1 MIKMTE
7 TDMSVDITYQ
17 DTQYLSELCGKLGSL
32 QYDLANFDVVA
43 MKTTLCVGG
52 MVVLAGI
59 LIGMVMMMMFILDDN
74 GHLMIPKK
82 AFVIGLIIY
91 MIILVA
97 AWLIISDV
105 AIMFKENAICRDIE
119 STELAIESIKMKY
132 GLL

>member
-1 MIKMTE
+1 
-7 TDMSVDITYQ
+7 MSVDITYQ
-17 DTQYLSELCGKLGSL
+17 DTQYLSELCAKLGSL

-43 MKTTLCVGG
+43 LKTTLCVGG
-52 MVVLAGI
+52 MVVLVGI
-59 LIGMVMMMMFILDDN
+59 LIGMVMMCILDY
-74 GHLMIPKK
+74 LTISKK

-91 MIILVA
+91 VIILVA

>member
-1 MIKMTE
+1 
-7 TDMSVDITYQ
+7 MSVDITYQ

-43 MKTTLCVGG
+43 MKMTLLIGVI
-52 MVVLAGI
+52 VALVGI
-59 LIGMVMMMMFILDDN
+59 LIGMVILLFILDYDSN
-74 GHLMIPKK
+74 LTISKK

-91 MIILVA
+91 VIILVA
-97 AWLIISDV
+97 AWLIISDI

>member
-1 MIKMTE
+1 MTG

-43 MKTTLCVGG
+43 MKMTLLIGV
-52 MVVLAGI
+52 MVVLVGI
-59 LIGMVMMMMFILDDN
+59 MIGMVMMMFILDHND
-74 GHLMIPKK
+74 HLTIPKK
-82 AFVIGLIIY
+82 TFVIGLIIY
-91 MIILVA
+91 VIILVA
-97 AWLIISDV
+97 AWLIISDI